1 MTNTVSKAERARN
14 LRYKR
19 PALAELGYET
29 ITNRLQE
36 ISEECSDVSFAIYDD
51 DTLLNA
57 LNDDEEAVWD
67 FRFAFAELCADCEK
81 LTDMFYEFDSED
93 FDDCSVALIGNRFE
107 AVGYDDWE
115 EDYFSLCSYEQ
126 NLAHEDAG
134 RRVMR
139 RTKQEMLIEIG
150 HTLGCILAFQ
160 NVEYKYLYLKATFD
174 ILKDQGSGMLETI
187 KEIEKAYDNE
197 DWKHFDS
204 MLVYIPDRIWVE

>member
-29 ITNRLQE
+29 IMNKLEE
-36 ISEECSDVSFAIYDD
+36 INNECTDVLMYIYDD
-51 DTLLNA
+51 ETLLTA
-57 LNDDEEAVWD
+57 LDDNEEEVWD
-67 FRFAFAELCADCEK
+67 FRFAFAGLCADCEK
-81 LTDMFYEFDSED
+81 LVEEFYNFDAED

-115 EDYFSLCSYEQ
+115 EDYFNLCSYEQ

-160 NVEYKYLYLKATFD
+160 NVEYKYLYLKATLD
-174 ILKDQGSGMLETI
+174 VLKDQNSGLLEAI
-187 KEIEKAYDNE
+187 KEIEKAYENE
-197 DWKHFDS
+197 DWKRIDY
-204 MLVYIPDRIWVE
+204 MLLNLPERIWIE

>member
-29 ITNRLQE
+29 IMNKLQE
-36 ISEECSDVSFAIYDD
+36 INDECTDVSMYIYDD
-51 DTLLNA
+51 ETLLTA
-57 LNDDEEAVWD
+57 LDDSEEEVWD
-67 FRFAFAELCADCEK
+67 FRFAFAELCADCER
-81 LTDMFYEFDSED
+81 LIEEFYNFDAED

-126 NLAHEDAG
+126 GLAHEDAG

-160 NVEYKYLYLKATFD
+160 NVEYKYLYLKATID
-174 ILKDQGSGMLETI
+174 VLKDQNSGLLEAI
-187 KEIEKAYDNE
+187 KEIEKAYENE
-197 DWKHFDS
+197 DWKRIDY
-204 MLVYIPDRIWVE
+204 MLLNLPERIWIE